1 MAPGF
6 PASPGFP
13 DSPLSPMGP
22 CKKTNTSISDSIT
35 IRSSK
40 HIQWQWICQWIVY
53 ICCFASLFFS
63 SYIWRTF
70 FPVSFSRICTFI
82 LVISSYCIIL
92 VNRVWVARKFRSIFH
107 SRYILLR
114 VFVTNICDSIFYKVI
129 SSVLLLN
136 TAIENNGIG
145 QEIVSQRENVRLR
158 VSRKSKQ
165 YVELYSTAPSFPFN
179 RRNIVLFTLI
189 FTKLYETVTLK
200 NWMHLLLRNN
210 RNYYLKKINRRK
222 RWKVFL
228 RS

>member
-35 IRSSK
+35 VRSSK
-40 HIQWQWICQWIVY
+40 HIQWRWICQWIVY

-70 FPVSFSRICTFI
+70 FPLSFSRICTFI
-82 LVISSYCIIL
+82 LVISSYCIIV

-107 SRYILLR
+107 SRYIFLR
-114 VFVTNICDSIFYKVI
+114 LFVTNICDSIFYKVI
-129 SSVLLLN
+129 SSALLLN
-136 TAIENNGIG
+136 TAIESNGIG
-145 QEIVSQRENVRLR
+145 QEIVSQQENVRLR

-165 YVELYSTAPSFPFN
+165 YVEMYSTAPSFSFN
-179 RRNIVLFTLI
+179 RHDIVLFPLI
-189 FTKLYETVTLK
+189 FKKFNGLIVKKL
-200 NWMHLLLRNN
+200 
-210 RNYYLKKINRRK
+210 
-222 RWKVFL
+222 
-228 RS
+228 